1 MSLKCC
7 PFCNNITAH
16 SYPSLI
22 IIGSNILWYSLA
34 IRDYWSI
41 GKEDQKDDKY
51 VVLVSFDV
59 QMSMSRA
66 NRRTSSDI
74 SFVLL
79 SIINI
84 VTQSIPRSSMSLEGR
99 VMS

>member
-1 MSLKCC
+1 M
-7 PFCNNITAH
+7 
-16 SYPSLI
+16 
-22 IIGSNILWYSLA
+22 
-34 IRDYWSI
+34 
-41 GKEDQKDDKY
+41 EDQKDDKY

>member
-1 MSLKCC
+1 M
-7 PFCNNITAH
+7 
-16 SYPSLI
+16 
-22 IIGSNILWYSLA
+22 
-34 IRDYWSI
+34 
-41 GKEDQKDDKY
+41 EDQKDDKY

-66 NRRTSSDI
+66 NRRTSSYI

-79 SIINI
+79 SIVTI
-84 VTQSIPRSSMSLEGR
+84 VTQIPRSSMSLEGR